1 MKLLL
6 ENWRKYLNEEEAKYA
21 GLFMLIP
28 NDDVTNKI
36 RLISADLPPLAKPL
50 KEEDLHVTLLGHRAL
65 EPHRK
70 ALKAIREAGG
80 IPPGPPIALAP
91 GVEEK
96 SDDVT
101 GKRSWVVWVENQQDM
116 RDYVNQVMEMVGGP
130 MDPEPDRK
138 FHISIANLTG
148 HRHDSVK

>member
-6 ENWRKYLNEEEAKYA
+6 ENWRKYLSEGTAKYA

-28 NDDVTNKI
+28 DDDVINKI

-65 EPHRK
+65 EPHRE

-91 GVEEK
+91 GVEERTDSAGVK
-96 SDDVT
+96 
-101 GKRSWVVWVENQQDM
+101 KSWVVWIENQQDM
-116 RDYVNQVMEMVGGP
+116 RDYVNQVMGMVDGP
-130 MDPEPDRK
+130 MDPEPDRE

-148 HRHDSVK
+148 DPHDSVK